1 MRKEALMQVTTL
13 RAMRSPGLFRR
24 LAALGIVFLGAT
36 TVACAKDGAAKD
48 RTSSAAATGD
58 GSIPDVLATIGDEK
72 ITLADL
78 RERIGDDLDKLDANY
93 KKTRSSTVENALNQM
108 VRERVI
114 DAEARKQG
122 KTVAD
127 LVLAEAK
134 GSFEPTDIE
143 INTWYTD
150 NKAKLQGRTVD
161 QLRQQI
167 ADLLRKQNQQ
177 RAEQALEARLNKER
191 RVALMFEPYRISFDN
206 SGSPMLGKEG
216 AKVSVVEFSD
226 FQCPFCRQ
234 FAGNMRQLGKEF
246 GDRVEIVYR
255 QYPISS
261 IHPFAFKAAEASLCA
276 HEQGK
281 FWELHDLMFTD
292 QEHIAVK
299 DLKEKA
305 KRLGMNEGK
314 FNSCVDTGKYTEQVQ
329 RDLLAGSKAGV
340 TGTPAVFVNG
350 VEVPG
355 GAVAYP
361 VVAAAIERELTRVK
375 PTN

>member
-13 RAMRSPGLFRR
+13 RVKRSSERLRR
-24 LAALGIVFLGAT
+24 LAALGVVLVSTIS
-36 TVACAKDGAAKD
+36 VACTKDGVAKEKA
-48 RTSSAAATGD
+48 SSLAVSGD
-58 GSIPDVLATIGDEK
+58 ASIPEVLATIGDEK
-72 ITLADL
+72 ITLTNL
-78 RERIGDDLDKLDANY
+78 RERIGEDLDKLDANY
-93 KKTRSSTVENALNQM
+93 RKSRSSAIENALNRM

-114 DAEARKQG
+114 DAEAKKQG
-122 KTVAD
+122 KSVAD
-127 LVLAEAK
+127 LILAEAG
-134 GSFEPTDIE
+134 GSFEPTDVE
-143 INTWYTD
+143 INAWYQQ
-150 NKAKLQGRTVD
+150 NQGRLQGRTVD

-177 RAEQALEARLNKER
+177 RAEQALEGRLNKER
-191 RVALMFEPYRISFDN
+191 RVALMFEPYRLTFDN
-206 SGSPMLGKEG
+206 TGSPMLGKQG

-234 FAGNMRQLGKEF
+234 FAGNMRQLGKEY

-255 QYPISS
+255 QYPIPS

-281 FWELHDLMFTD
+281 FWDLHDLMFSD

-305 KRLGMNEGK
+305 KRLGMDEGK
-314 FNSCVDTGKYTEQVQ
+314 FNRCVETGKYTDQVQ
-329 RDLLAGSKAGV
+329 RDMAAGSKAGV

-350 VEVPG
+350 IEVPG

-375 PTN
+375 PN

>member
-1 MRKEALMQVTTL
+1 MRKRVQYMTSRASFPERYRALFTV
-13 RAMRSPGLFRR
+13 GI
-24 LAALGIVFLGAT
+24 ALVGAIG
-36 TVACAKDGAAKD
+36 VACAKDGAAKEK
-48 RTSSAAATGD
+48 TSSASVTAD
-58 GSIPDVLATIGDEK
+58 NSIPDVLATIGDEK

-78 RERIGDDLDKLDANY
+78 RERIGEDLDKLDANY
-93 KKTRSSTVENALNQM
+93 KKSRSSAIENALNQM

-114 DAEARKQG
+114 DAEAKKQG

-127 LVLAEAK
+127 LVLAEAG
-134 GSFEPTDIE
+134 GSFEPTDVE
-143 INTWYTD
+143 INAWYAQ
-150 NKAKLQGRTVD
+150 NQARLQGRTVD

-177 RAEQALEARLNKER
+177 RAEQALEGRLNKER
-191 RVALMFEPYRISFDN
+191 RVALMFEPFRMTFDN
-206 SGSPMLGKEG
+206 SGSPMLGKPG

-234 FAGNMRQLGKEF
+234 FAGNIRQLGREY
-246 GDRVEIVYR
+246 GDRVEVVYR
-255 QYPISS
+255 QYPIPS

-281 FWELHDLMFTD
+281 FWELHDLMFSD
-292 QEHIAVK
+292 QEHITVR

-305 KRLGMNEGK
+305 KRLGMNESK
-314 FNSCVDTGKYTEQVQ
+314 FNSCVESGKYTEQVQ
-329 RDLLAGSKAGV
+329 RDMAAGSKAGI
-340 TGTPAVFVNG
+340 TGTPALFVNG

-375 PTN
+375 TN

>member
-1 MRKEALMQVTTL
+1 MPKQAVVQGTTL
-13 RAMRSPGLFRR
+13 RATRWERYRILFTVGI
-24 LAALGIVFLGAT
+24 ALVAT
-36 TVACAKDGAAKD
+36 VGVACAKDGVAKD
-48 RTSSAAATGD
+48 KAASAAESGD
-58 GSIPDVLATIGDEK
+58 NSIPEVLATLGDEK

-93 KKTRSSTVENALNQM
+93 KKSRSTTVQNALNQM

-114 DAEARKQG
+114 DAEAKKQG

-127 LVLAEAK
+127 LVLAEAR

-143 INTWYTD
+143 INTWFKD
-150 NKAKLQGRTVD
+150 NQARLQGRSVD
-161 QLRQQI
+161 QVRQQI
-167 ADLLRKQNQQ
+167 ADLIRKQNQT
-177 RAEQALEARLNKER
+177 RAEQALEGRLNKER
-191 RVALMFEPYRISFDN
+191 RVTLMFEPYRLTFDN
-206 SGSPMLGKEG
+206 SGSPFLGKPG

-234 FAGNMRQLGKEF
+234 FAGNMRQLGREF

-255 QYPISS
+255 QYPIPS
-261 IHPFAFKAAEASLCA
+261 IHPFAFKAAEASLCG

-281 FWELHDLMFTD
+281 FWELHDLMFSD

-305 KRLGMNEGK
+305 KRLGMNESK

-329 RDLLAGSKAGV
+329 RDMAAGSKAGV

-350 VEVPG
+350 IEIPG

-361 VVAAAIERELTRVK
+361 VIAAAIERELSRVK
-375 PTN
+375 PN

>member
-1 MRKEALMQVTTL
+1 MRKQALMQVMTMHAKKPNKPS
-13 RAMRSPGLFRR
+13 RAFF
-24 LAALGIVFLGAT
+24 ALGIAFLGSIA
-36 TVACAKDGAAKD
+36 VACAKDGVAKEK
-48 RTSSAAATGD
+48 TSSAPAVAD
-58 GSIPDVLATIGDEK
+58 NPIPEVLATIGDEK

-93 KKTRSSTVENALNQM
+93 RKSRSAAIEGTLNEM

-114 DAEARKQG
+114 DAEAKKQG

-127 LVLAEAK
+127 LVLAEAG
-134 GSFEPTDIE
+134 GSFEPTDVQ
-143 INTWYTD
+143 INAWYND
-150 NKAKLQGRTVD
+150 NKARLQGRTVD

-177 RAEQALEARLNKER
+177 RAEQALEGRLNKER
-191 RVALMFEPYRISFDN
+191 KVALMFEPFRMNFDN
-206 SGSPMLGKEG
+206 SGSPTLGKQG
-216 AKVSVVEFSD
+216 SKVTVVEFSD

-234 FAGNMRQLGKEF
+234 FAGNLRQLGREY
-246 GDRVEIVYR
+246 GDRIEIVYR
-255 QYPISS
+255 QYPIPS

-292 QEHIAVK
+292 QEHISVR

-305 KRLGMNEGK
+305 KRLGMNESK
-314 FNSCVDTGKYTEQVQ
+314 FSSCLDTGKYTEQVQ
-329 RDLLAGSKAGV
+329 RDMAVGSKAGV
-340 TGTPAVFVNG
+340 TGTPALFVNG

-361 VVAAAIERELTRVK
+361 VVAAAVDRELTRVK
-375 PTN
+375 PN

>member
-1 MRKEALMQVTTL
+1 MRKQALMQVTTL
-13 RAMRSPGLFRR
+13 RANRLRS
-24 LAALGIVFLGAT
+24 LAALGIVLLSA
-36 TVACAKDGAAKD
+36 VSLACTKDGVAKEK
-48 RTSSAAATGD
+48 TSSAAATGD
-58 GSIPDVLATIGDEK
+58 GSIPDVLATIGDQK

-93 KKTRSSTVENALNQM
+93 KKTRSTTVENALNQM

-114 DAEARKQG
+114 EAEAKKQG
-122 KTVAD
+122 KSVAD

-143 INTWYTD
+143 ISTWYTD
-150 NKAKLQGRTVD
+150 NQARLQGRSVND
-161 QLRQQI
+161 LRQQI

-177 RAEQALEARLNKER
+177 RAEQGLEARLNKER
-191 RVALMFEPYRISFDN
+191 RVSVMFEPYRISFDN
-206 SGSPMLGKEG
+206 DGSPSMGKKG

-226 FQCPFCRQ
+226 FQCPFCRS
-234 FAGNMRQLGKEF
+234 FAGNMRQLGREF

-281 FWELHDLMFTD
+281 FWELHDLMFTE
-292 QEHIAVK
+292 QEHITVK
-299 DLKEKA
+299 DLREKA
-305 KRLGMNEGK
+305 KRLGLNESK

-361 VVAAAIERELTRVK
+361 VVAAAIERELTRNT
-375 PTN
+375 PTK